1 MHLVRE
7 VRLVSNLHSKVR
19 KTFTFLNL
27 RLVPAP
33 LVLARRRDRRGECM
47 CSIVSSWGR
56 EDPGEDLCL
65 DLSAT
70 SKIDNLGAKSDLLAN
85 IEKQLKSGDVSKS
98 VEHEERELADGD
110 AAQELRRGVRVLRT
124 GVHRRVHV
132 AVPSVGD
139 HLSVPPVIISHKSG
153 ATCLGEFE
161 QRLTVLLLNHFF
173 LHLSLSCV
181 CKDWQL
187 QLEPLS
193 SSCVLGT
200 LHSCPQLD

>member
-7 VRLVSNLHSKVR
+7 VRLVSNLHSKVC

-33 LVLARRRDRRGECM
+33 LVLARRRDRRGECT
-47 CSIVSSWGR
+47 CSIMLSWGR

-65 DLSAT
+65 DVSA
-70 SKIDNLGAKSDLLAN
+70 KIDNLAAKSDLLAN

-98 VEHEERELADGD
+98 VEDEERELADGD

-153 ATCLGEFE
+153 FTCLGEFE

-173 LHLSLSCV
+173 LHLSNSCV

-193 SSCVLGT
+193 SSSCVLGT
-200 LHSCPQLD
+200 LQSCPQLD